1 MCIISRELRRSGFTI
16 RACKHSRRLPGTRK
30 WRLERHA
37 QYISLCVPGW
47 HPHFLALSPG
57 ARSPCFACI
66 TASLREFHARSVM
79 FLGSVVSVDWISM
92 DPAKVPDSRTAF
104 Q

>member
-1 MCIISRELRRSGFTI
+1 MF
-16 RACKHSRRLPGTRK
+16 
-30 WRLERHA
+30 
-37 QYISLCVPGW
+37 CV
-47 HPHFLALSPG
+47 
-57 ARSPCFACI
+57 CV

-92 DPAKVPDSRTAF
+92 DPAKVPDSRTVF